1 VRDLSILEKQEVDHC
16 LAQMLYTKKHLI
28 EYMENRV
35 FDELIKKNPLKG
47 IGTDISEITGMLP
60 K

>member
-1 VRDLSILEKQEVDHC
+1 MEKQEVDHC